1 MGNSKGLTCIVVAG
15 LMLLLT
21 LGESS
26 AKVTVAQPASRPA
39 KSPEQAKPASRP
51 EIDYSF
57 DSPAGLHALHEF
69 SITTLRRGLAE
80 RDPFEQLFA
89 ASALGVN
96 GDPIGAMMLE
106 EGFHSPDPSIRMASV
121 DGLAD
126 IGDAKAA
133 AVLQRLFYETA
144 DGPQRR
150 LVLEGLSQI
159 NDHAAVVALSEAVRG
174 PDPQVRME
182 AAQALGRLGRAE
194 AVPQL
199 RSLLTTERDPLGRTI
214 AAHALLLLGDRS
226 GLETITN
233 ALERGSDVSVK
244 SMAAMALGDAADPA
258 VVAPLERALAG
269 GDLEVRMAAGAALT
283 HYSRRDG
290 LWLLKAAITDRD
302 YFVRHRLCNLL
313 EHLDLKV
320 GREVF
325 AAALSAHDADL
336 QLAATKAMGLLGG
349 DAEVASLVR
358 FFHQAK
364 DPIVRADVA
373 WALGRIAR
381 PACIEPLIDMVA
393 EPDVAVRY
401 TAADALARTTDRLLR
416 TRNP

>member
-15 LMLLLT
+15 LILLVT
-21 LGESS
+21 LAESS
-26 AKVTVAQPASRPA
+26 AKVTVAPPTSPPA
-39 KSPEQAKPASRP
+39 KSPERPKPALRP
-51 EIDYSF
+51 EINYSF

-69 SITTLRRGLAE
+69 SITTLRRGLADQDQFE
-80 RDPFEQLFA
+80 RLFA

-106 EGFHSPDPSIRMASV
+106 EGFHSPDPSIRMASA

-133 AVLQRLFYETA
+133 AVLQRLLDETS
-144 DGPQRR
+144 DGYRRR
-150 LVLEGLSQI
+150 LLVEALSQVK
-159 NDHAAVVALSEAVRG
+159 DHAAVVALVEASKE
-174 PDPQVRME
+174 PDPGMRME
-182 AAQALGRLGRAE
+182 AALALGRLGRTE

-199 RSLLTTERDPLGRTI
+199 RSLLTTERNAFTRTI
-214 AAHALLLLGDRS
+214 VAHALLLLGDS
-226 GLETITN
+226 TGLETLKV
-233 ALERGSDVSVK
+233 ALERGSDSDVK
-244 SMAAMALGDAADPA
+244 GMAAVALGDARDPA

-269 GDLEVRMAAGAALT
+269 GDLEVRMAAAAALT

-302 YFVRHRLCNLL
+302 FFVRHRLGNLL
-313 EHLDLKV
+313 EHLDLTV
-320 GREVF
+320 GREVVV
-325 AAALSAHDADL
+325 AALSAHDAGL

-349 DAEVASLVR
+349 DEEVTTLIKL
-358 FFHQAK
+358 FHRTE
-364 DPIVRADVA
+364 DPILRADIA

-393 EPDVAVRY
+393 EPDAAVRY
-401 TAADALARTTDRLLR
+401 TAADALARTTNRLLNR
-416 TRNP
+416 PQN